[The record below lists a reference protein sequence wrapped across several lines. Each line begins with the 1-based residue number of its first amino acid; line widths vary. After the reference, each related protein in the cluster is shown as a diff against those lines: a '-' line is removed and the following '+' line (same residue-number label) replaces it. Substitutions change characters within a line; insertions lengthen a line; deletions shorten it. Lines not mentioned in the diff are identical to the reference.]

1 MEKNT
6 KESSLSCAVSAYNDS
21 IKRDIPDFEKAVAE
35 VEALKG
41 IESNVPLVD
50 FLKRR
55 KII

>member
-1 MEKNT
+1 MEKN